1 MSYIDIIYVF
11 VYWANKDAC
20 LLACTLDVTDVV
32 TDFAERKARKVP
44 F

>member
-1 MSYIDIIYVF
+1 MLCLMIIEREI
-11 VYWANKDAC
+11 
-20 LLACTLDVTDVV
+20 LRTLDVTDVV